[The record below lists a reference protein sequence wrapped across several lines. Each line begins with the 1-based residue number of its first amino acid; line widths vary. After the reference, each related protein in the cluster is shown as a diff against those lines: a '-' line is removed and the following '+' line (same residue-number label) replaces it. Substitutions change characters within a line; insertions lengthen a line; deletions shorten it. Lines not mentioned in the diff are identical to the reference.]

1 MESPQR
7 LRLLFWSLF
16 RYQYLLSSVFH
27 FIMFKIIFWKL
38 YDFTK
43 YIKIS
48 FSILLRQLLYLPIG
62 TSHPSL
68 PANKKIVQFIL
79 KIQSCG
85 ISILCGGC
93 PHFFFFFLYCHLCR
107 FSSFWASM
115 GLENCVQFQVL
126 HFKLWPNWKEWEEH
140 WECSANLK
148 NITYELTLNYLRW
161 KKMGVRN
168 GASMVTNARNF
179 CEENG
184 AGGGNLFLV
193 SIVCRMRSYMLKSK
207 QKRFY

>member
-93 PHFFFFFLYCHLCR
+93 PHFFFFFYIVIFVDSQAFGPAWAWRTVC
-107 FSSFWASM
+107 SSRCCTSSC
-115 GLENCVQFQVL
+115 GPIGKSERSTENAQQT
-126 HFKLWPNWKEWEEH
+126 WK
-140 WECSANLK
+140 
-148 NITYELTLNYLRW
+148 I
-161 KKMGVRN
+161 
-168 GASMVTNARNF
+168 
-179 CEENG
+179 
-184 AGGGNLFLV
+184 
-193 SIVCRMRSYMLKSK
+193 
-207 QKRFY
+207 